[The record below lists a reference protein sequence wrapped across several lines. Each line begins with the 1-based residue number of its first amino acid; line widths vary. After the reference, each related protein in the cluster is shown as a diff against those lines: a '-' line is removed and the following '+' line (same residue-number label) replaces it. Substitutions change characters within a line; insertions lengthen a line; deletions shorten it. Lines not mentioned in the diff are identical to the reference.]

1 MFFIIS
7 VIIFGFLVLVFV
19 LNICDLL
26 SWLKDFMFSQD
37 KNVECG
43 LARQQGIKDIFG
55 MMSVGKG
62 EH

>member
-1 MFFIIS
+1 MATDFF
-7 VIIFGFLVLVFV
+7 V
-19 LNICDLL
+19 
-26 SWLKDFMFSQD
+26 FSQD

-62 EH
+62 EHCGN